1 MPPDLME
8 FIAPLIG
15 ITSVG
20 TMILIGMK
28 MRLNARL
35 HASSNQNR
43 DEKDSEEVERL
54 GEAVDNLHDQLRLM
68 RDEFSELHERVDF
81 AERLLSRGEIRPVE
95 HGVPTPD

>member
-1 MPPDLME
+1 MPPQLIE
-8 FIAPLIG
+8 ALAPLIAL
-15 ITSVG
+15 TSIG

-28 MRLNARL
+28 MRLTARL

-43 DEKDSEEVERL
+43 DEKDREEVERL
-54 GEAVDNLHDQLRLM
+54 GEAVDNLQDQVRSM

>member
-1 MPPDLME
+1 MHPE
-8 FIAPLIG
+8 LIEALG
-15 ITSVG
+15 VIVAITSIG

-35 HASSNQNR
+35 HASSNQNH
-43 DEKDSEEVERL
+43 DEKDREEVERL

>member
-1 MPPDLME
+1 MPPHLME
-8 FIAPLIG
+8 FVAPLIA

-68 RDEFSELHERVDF
+68 RVSQIL
-81 AERLLSRGEIRPVE
+81 P
-95 HGVPTPD
+95 

>member
-8 FIAPLIG
+8 FIAPLIA
-15 ITSVG
+15 ITSIG

-43 DEKDSEEVERL
+43 DEKGREEVERL
-54 GEAVDNLHDQLRLM
+54 GEAVDNLHDQLRSM
-68 RDEFSELHERVDF
+68 QDEFSELHERVDF